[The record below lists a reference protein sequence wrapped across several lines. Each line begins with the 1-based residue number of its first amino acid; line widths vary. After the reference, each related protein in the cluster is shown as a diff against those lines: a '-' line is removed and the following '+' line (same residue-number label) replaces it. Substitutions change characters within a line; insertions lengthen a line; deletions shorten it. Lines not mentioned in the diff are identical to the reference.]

1 MKIGQKW
8 SPVEDEV
15 IRRSYESVP
24 TKKIAVA
31 LGRSVAG
38 VRNRASMLGVRRE
51 RPWTEDDDCALTQMS
66 GIVPDDVIAAFLKRT
81 NGAVV
86 ARRRHLKA
94 LGTAIRPGLRRG
106 SHG

>member
-8 SPVEDEV
+8 SSVEDEV

-51 RPWTEDDDCALTQMS
+51 RPWTEDDDRALIHMS
-66 GIVPDDVIAAFLKRT
+66 GRVPDDVIAISLYRSK
-81 NGAVV
+81 GAVV
-86 ARRRHLKA
+86 ARRSHLKA
-94 LGTAIRPGLRRG
+94 LGAAIRPGLRRA
-106 SHG
+106 SHE

>member
-1 MKIGQKW
+1 MKVGQKW
-8 SPVEDEV
+8 SSVEDEV

-51 RPWTEDDDCALTQMS
+51 HPWTAEDDRALMRMS
-66 GIVPDDVIAAFLKRT
+66 GSVPDDVIAISLKRT

-94 LGTAIRPGLRRG
+94 LGAAIKPGLRG

>member
-1 MKIGQKW
+1 MKVGQKW

-38 VRNRASMLGVRRE
+38 VRIRASMLGVKRE
-51 RPWTEDDDCALTQMS
+51 HPWTAEDDRALIHMS
-66 GIVPDDVIAAFLKRT
+66 GMVPDDVIAISLKRT
-81 NGAVV
+81 KGAVV
-86 ARRRHLKA
+86 VRRSHLKA
-94 LGTAIRPGLRRG
+94 LGAAIRPGLRRA
-106 SHG
+106 SHE